1 MLYVVSRHILLENW
15 LFISEEFPQTEALY
29 RRQYTFFYEMIYIS
43 VWFLLYRKDS
53 LNLKILSKKSWL
65 SLRKKKFKLSLVWPI
80 ITSIQGT
87 NPVSMN
93 PCIMILVGLE
103 PLKVDVVIVKGCERL
118 RNLGG
123 WCRVSLVVRRNLV
136 FHIVL

>member
-1 MLYVVSRHILLENW
+1 MIKGGWAKMFFDNLLN
-15 LFISEEFPQTEALY
+15 
-29 RRQYTFFYEMIYIS
+29 
-43 VWFLLYRKDS
+43 
-53 LNLKILSKKSWL
+53 N
-65 SLRKKKFKLSLVWPI
+65 LRKKKFKLSLVWPI

-93 PCIMILVGLE
+93 PCIMIFVGLE

-123 WCRVSLVVRRNLV
+123 
-136 FHIVL
+136 